1 MKKIFILVLVLSLM
15 WILKLSYDI
24 FNINAQQDELTNTLH
39 RIEQT
44 NANLNDQLVAL
55 KRQTST
61 AEENIASDHQ
71 NEQKIKTIQ
80 DASLDP
86 IMVIKQQLDLIEFML
101 KQQKFNDALD
111 RLIRLNNQIDQ
122 YALAASLKQS
132 LHEVIEKDQQVIQ
145 QFISARAAQQTE
157 IDAVIHQLDQ
167 ALTEEIRTPKLQP
180 HQDNQRHFWQRWLV
194 IEPAQQPAV
203 ALMQR
208 PILLK
213 EAQLRLLL
221 AQQALKQ
228 GQYLTYQQS
237 LLEIIQL
244 LDQLPDQKAHQLIQ
258 KIQEIKGLTMIPT
271 PVLNTRAL
279 LS

>member
-61 AEENIASDHQ
+61 AEENVASDHQ

>member
-24 FNINAQQDELTNTLH
+24 FNINAQQDEFTNTLH

-55 KRQTST
+55 KRHTST
-61 AEENIASDHQ
+61 AEENVASDHQ

-80 DASLDP
+80 DVGIDP

-101 KQQKFNDALD
+101 KQQKLNDALD
-111 RLIRLNNQIDQ
+111 RLSRLNNQIDQ

-132 LHEVIEKDQQVIQ
+132 LHEVIEKDQQVVQ
-145 QFISARAAQQTE
+145 QFVSARAAQQTE

-180 HQDNQRHFWQRWLV
+180 HQENQGHFWQRWLV

-221 AQQALKQ
+221 AQYALKQ
-228 GQYLTYQQS
+228 GQDLTYQQS

>member
-24 FNINAQQDELTNTLH
+24 FNINAQQDEFTNTLH

-55 KRQTST
+55 KRHTST
-61 AEENIASDHQ
+61 AEENVASDHQ

-80 DASLDP
+80 DVGIDP

-101 KQQKFNDALD
+101 KQQKLNDALD

-122 YALAASLKQS
+122 YELAASLKQS
-132 LHEVIEKDQQVIQ
+132 LHEVIEKDQQVVQ
-145 QFISARAAQQTE
+145 QFVSARAAQQTE

-180 HQDNQRHFWQRWLV
+180 HQENQRHFWQRWLV

-221 AQQALKQ
+221 AQHALKQ
-228 GQYLTYQQS
+228 GQDLTYQQS

>member
-61 AEENIASDHQ
+61 AEENVASEHQ